1 MSKVENVI
9 AAQPRNEFG
18 DNASR
23 RLRKSGYIPA
33 VIYGR
38 GKESTPIMLK
48 TEEWQVA
55 SARGTNLYTVVL
67 EGKEIPALVKE
78 VQFNHLKN
86 YVYHVDFQAVDMT
99 AEIHASVAL
108 HAFGECYGA
117 SHGGVLEQELHELPV
132 TCRPDALPDLIKV
145 DVSALQVG
153 EALTVGQLVLPEGVR
168 VHGLDADEIVFHVV
182 RPTEETEEA
191 ADSENAATEPEA
203 INEQK
208 AEARASEKA
217 AAAKK

>member
-1 MSKVENVI
+1 MSKAENVI

-23 RLRKSGYIPA
+23 RLRKSGFIPA

-38 GKESTPIMLK
+38 GKESVAVMLK

-55 SARGTNLYTVVL
+55 SAKGTNLYTVVL
-67 EGKEIPALVKE
+67 EGKKIPALVKE

-99 AEIHASVAL
+99 AAIHASVAL

-145 DVSALQVG
+145 DVTKLQVG
-153 EALTVGQLVLPEGVR
+153 EALTVGQLVLPEGVK
-168 VHGLDADEIVFHVV
+168 VHGLDAEEIVFHVV
-182 RPTEETEEA
+182 RPTEEAEPEA
-191 ADSENAATEPEA
+191 GAAEGATEPEA

-208 AEARASEKA
+208 AEARAAEKEKA
-217 AAAKK
+217 KK